1 LKTHTDPI
9 LNLERPHCP
18 EGRFLHVPPNA
29 PDGSWD
35 GSRMSAP
42 WWRDA
47 SLVAGC
53 LSKRTQVMRIKNVL
67 TNQEHRLEV
76 RTPRSAM
83 QQACVKHR
91 CIRLVYDTSTQ
102 RA

>member
-1 LKTHTDPI
+1 VDPI

-29 PDGSWD
+29 PDGTWD
-35 GSRMSAP
+35 GTRLAAP
-42 WWRDA
+42 WWRDE
-47 SLVAGC
+47 SLVAGN

-76 RTPRSAM
+76 R
-83 QQACVKHR
+83 
-91 CIRLVYDTSTQ
+91 DTTRWKKEEPLARDGSFQ
-102 RA
+102 N